1 VQLLT
6 APVFFNRSE
15 DASMNQPDIRRST
28 VDIAASVEIASQ
40 TIPSISDASGRLLEL
55 RRLVE
60 SSLPAVELFGD
71 VETMRAIRLEL
82 GL

>member
-1 VQLLT
+1 M
-6 APVFFNRSE
+6 
-15 DASMNQPDIRRST
+15 DQPQIRRST
-28 VDIAASVEIASQ
+28 VDIAASVEIESQ
-40 TIPSISDASGRLLEL
+40 KIPSISDAPARLLEL
-55 RRLVE
+55 RRLLE

>member
-1 VQLLT
+1 
-6 APVFFNRSE
+6 VFFNRGE
-15 DASMNQPDIRRST
+15 EAHMNQPAIRRST
-28 VDIAASVEIASQ
+28 VDIAASVEIASK
-40 TIPSISDASGRLLEL
+40 TTPSISEASVRLLEL
-55 RRLVE
+55 RRLLE

>member
-1 VQLLT
+1 
-6 APVFFNRSE
+6 
-15 DASMNQPDIRRST
+15 MNQPDIRRST

>member
-1 VQLLT
+1 MNTT
-6 APVFFNRSE
+6 A
-15 DASMNQPDIRRST
+15 IRRST

-55 RRLVE
+55 RRLLE

-71 VETMRAIRLEL
+71 VETMRAIRQEL